1 MDSINEANR
10 LEGILR
16 KFLSCHYNE
25 FGVKANDT
33 LLKYDWNS
41 GINFALGVLYER
53 NPDLKDEIN
62 YFLGNVLYFG
72 NSIQDVIDNCED
84 ENEGIAKVREIID
97 KFEVLLKK
105 DRSESVEKS
114 L

>member
-1 MDSINEANR
+1 MDSIKEANR

-16 KFLSCHYNE
+16 KFLNCHYNE
-25 FGVKANDT
+25 FRVKSNDT

-62 YFLGNVLYFG
+62 YFLGNILYFG
-72 NSIQDVIDNCED
+72 NSIQNVIDNCED
-84 ENEGIAKVREIID
+84 ENEGIVKVKEI
-97 KFEVLLKK
+97 
-105 DRSESVEKS
+105 
-114 L
+114 

>member
-1 MDSINEANR
+1 MYSIIQADKQADR

-16 KFLSCHYNE
+16 NFLNCHYLE
-25 FGVKANDT
+25 FGVKANNT
-33 LLKYDWNS
+33 LLEYDWNS

-62 YFLGNVLYFG
+62 DFLGNVLCFG
-72 NSIQDVIDNCED
+72 NSIQDVINKCED

-97 KFEVLLKK
+97 KFETLLGK
-105 DRSESVEKS
+105 DKN
-114 L
+114 